1 MIVRDDHDQAKNVI
15 LSTSPFEIWRSCTLL
30 SICASCTSCFTCK
43 TNDLNDNLQGC
54 FCKPRNVF
62 VMSRSGV
69 VIVHVLENAAAKVQP
84 RGKSIVGFLI

>member
-1 MIVRDDHDQAKNVI
+1 MIGRDDPVQAKNVI
-15 LSTSPFEIWRSCTLL
+15 YANSPFDILLSFTLL

-62 VMSRSGV
+62 VMSSSGV
-69 VIVHVLENAAAKVQP
+69 VTVHVLENGVAKVQS
-84 RGKSIVGFLI
+84 RGKSIVGFLT